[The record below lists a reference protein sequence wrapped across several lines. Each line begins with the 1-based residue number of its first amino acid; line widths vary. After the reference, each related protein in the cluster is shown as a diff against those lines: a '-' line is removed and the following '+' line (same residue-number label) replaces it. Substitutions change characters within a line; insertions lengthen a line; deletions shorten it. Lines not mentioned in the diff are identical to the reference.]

1 MAGSSG
7 VSFGYWAV
15 AGALAVAAGV
25 GVAVWHRPSTVE
37 VPAPPQHGI
46 GRPEAPTPAPP
57 TLAVVP
63 GPLPT
68 GTPADAPP
76 PGITAAEWRSLQ
88 AELAGRPDELRRIG
102 DYFVFADQV
111 QRFRALGSSPARD
124 TDRMALARALDASLD
139 QRLRARELSAA
150 EARWIKI
157 AVLEVLV
164 DGDPARRQ
172 ALADWEAG
180 AARVASPVDAQ
191 RAAERN
197 AEFQRRQADLV
208 AVWSAVPAEQ
218 RDRRALERQLDA
230 LRNELFAPAR

>member
-7 VSFGYWAV
+7 VTFGYWAV

-37 VPAPPQHGI
+37 VPAPPKHGI

-63 GPLPT
+63 GPLPA
-68 GTPADAPP
+68 GTPADAP

-102 DYFVFADQV
+102 DYFVFADQL
-111 QRFRALGSSPARD
+111 QRFRAQGSSAAGGEA
-124 TDRMALARALDASLD
+124 RMALARALDANLD

-164 DGDPARRQ
+164 DGDQARRQ
-172 ALADWEAG
+172 ALSDWETD

-191 RAAERN
+191 RTAERN

-208 AVWSAVPAEQ
+208 AVWSEVPAEQ